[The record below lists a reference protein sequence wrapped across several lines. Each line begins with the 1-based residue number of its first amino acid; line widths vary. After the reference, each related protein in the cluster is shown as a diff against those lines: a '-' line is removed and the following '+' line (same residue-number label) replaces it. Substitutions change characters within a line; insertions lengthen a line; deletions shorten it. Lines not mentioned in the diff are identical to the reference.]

1 MLLVIDYYNVGKSIK
16 DARKKKNITRKD
28 LAASSEVLALNTL
41 FNVENDKFKPS
52 IDTLV
57 NIAKALDFEGV
68 LLDFNI
74 MDEVKKENN
83 EMVELC
89 NSCKINQKCEKKK
102 RINKNYGLNIYY
114 CEDYAAEVGGDLV
127 CEK

>member
-28 LAASSEVLALNTL
+28 LAASSELLALNTL
-41 FNVENDKFKPS
+41 YNVENDKFKPS

-57 NIAKALDFEGV
+57 NIAKALDFEGI

-102 RINKNYGLNIYY
+102 RIKKNYALNIYY
-114 CEDYAAEVGGDLV
+114 CEDYDADVGGDTY
-127 CEK
+127 E